1 MVEKNLSQRH
11 HDVIMTSFSALRH
24 TENTENLENRNFAL
38 DLLEIIT
45 RKWLT
50 PRFFIFFEA
59 LSEKMSFI
67 AIAS

>member
-24 TENTENLENRNFAL
+24 TENTENLENRDFAL

-50 PRFFIFFEA
+50 PRFLYFLKLFQKKCIS
-59 LSEKMSFI
+59 LP
-67 AIAS
+67 

>member
-1 MVEKNLSQRH
+1 MAQKNLSQRH

-24 TENTENLENRNFAL
+24 AEDIENLENQFFAL

-50 PRFFIFFEA
+50 PRFLYFPKLFQKKC
-59 LSEKMSFI
+59 LSLP
-67 AIAS
+67 

>member
-1 MVEKNLSQRH
+1 MEKNLSQRH
-11 HDVIMTSFSALRH
+11 HDIIMTSFLALRH

-50 PRFFIFFEA
+50 PRFLYFLKLFQKKC
-59 LSEKMSFI
+59 LI

>member
-24 TENTENLENRNFAL
+24 TENTENLENRYFAL

-50 PRFFIFFEA
+50 PRFLYFLKLFQKKCIS
-59 LSEKMSFI
+59 LL
-67 AIAS
+67 